1 MSKTKIV
8 LIFLLLVC
16 AAVLV
21 RTQDVVEAIV
31 AVVNDEFIS
40 LSNYKA
46 RNDNFYK
53 ILREQ
58 FQGEEFTKQ
67 YDAFKDSLMDSMITE
82 LLLLQEAKKMGA
94 DPTEEVNA
102 QIDRI
107 MEENGFTSHDQLIQ
121 RLNQE
126 NVDFEAWK
134 RNLELNT
141 LQQMVL
147 GNEVGRSIV
156 VDDSELVGFYNQH
169 LEDFREPEEY
179 TLRAIYVSSEEKS
192 EEDVQAKKQE
202 IDGKMAA
209 GEDMLILA
217 AQYGEGPEK
226 DAQGDLG
233 SFVKGQMLSNMEQAV
248 EGLQAGEL
256 TPWIEMPN
264 GWYLLRL
271 EDKKESRIKAFE
283 EVRDLIQDGLFN
295 EKYQKGIAKYF
306 EELKK
311 RSYIKILIP
320 NPLDYKLIGD
330 SPHFFIGKVGTV
342 PN

>member
-8 LIFLLLVC
+8 IIFLLLVC

-40 LSNYKA
+40 LSEYKN
-46 RNDNFYK
+46 RHDNFYQA
-53 ILREQ
+53 LRAQ
-58 FQGEEFTKQ
+58 LQGEEFTKQ
-67 YDAFKDSLMDSMITE
+67 YEAFKDSLMDSLITE
-82 LLLLQEAKKMGA
+82 LLLLQEARNMGA
-94 DPTEEVNA
+94 DPTEQFDA
-102 QIDRI
+102 QIDRL
-107 MEENGFTSHDQLIQ
+107 MEENGWTSQAQLIQ
-121 RLNQE
+121 ALNQE
-126 NVDFEAWK
+126 NINFEDWK
-134 RNLELNT
+134 EAQELGI
-141 LQQMVL
+141 LQQLVL

-169 LEDFREPEEY
+169 LEDFRDPEEY

-192 EEDVQAKKQE
+192 EEDVQAMKQE

-226 DAQGDLG
+226 DTQGDLG
-233 SFVKGQMLSNMEQAV
+233 SFVKGQMLPNMEQAV

-283 EVRDLIQDGLFN
+283 EVRDGIQDGLFN
-295 EKYQKGIAKYF
+295 EKYQNGIAEYL

-320 NPLDYKLIGD
+320 NPLDYR
-330 SPHFFIGKVGTV
+330 
-342 PN
+342 

>member
-1 MSKTKIV
+1 MNKTKIV

-16 AAVLV
+16 AVVLV
-21 RTQDVVEAIV
+21 HAQTQDVVEAIV

-40 LSNYKA
+40 LSDYFN
-46 RNDNFYK
+46 RHDNFYQA
-53 ILREQ
+53 LRAQ

-67 YDAFKDSLMDSMITE
+67 YDAFKDNLMDSMITE
-82 LLLLQEAKKMGA
+82 LLLLQEARNMGA
-94 DPTEEVNA
+94 DATEEVNA
-102 QIDRI
+102 QIDRL
-107 MEENGFTSHDQLIQ
+107 MEENGFTSQAQLIQ
-121 RLNQE
+121 RLKQVNI
-126 NVDFEAWK
+126 NFEAWK

-147 GNEVGRSIV
+147 SNEVGRSIV

-179 TLRAIYVSSEEKS
+179 TLRAIYISSEEKS

-248 EGLQAGEL
+248 DGLQAGEL

-283 EVRDLIQDGLFN
+283 EVRDTIQDGLFN
-295 EKYQKGIAKYF
+295 EKYQNAITKYF

-311 RSYIKILIP
+311 RSFIKILIP
-320 NPLDYKLIGD
+320 NPLD
-330 SPHFFIGKVGTV
+330 
-342 PN
+342 NR